1 MRQTGGAKMKA
12 VIQRVRNA
20 ELKVEGELIS
30 KIGKGYV
37 IFLGVGKGDSEE
49 QADYFIKKIPP
60 LRVFEDENG
69 KINKS
74 ITDAGGE
81 ILLVSQFTLFAN
93 ASHGNRPDFLAA
105 EAPEKANE
113 LYLYV
118 AEGLRAAG
126 LTVKLGVFGADMKI
140 LQENDGPF
148 TLILEK

>member
-1 MRQTGGAKMKA
+1 MKA
-12 VIQRVRNA
+12 VLQRVNSA
-20 ELKVEGELIS
+20 SLKVEGKLIS
-30 KIGKGYV
+30 EIGKGYV
-37 IFLGVGKGDSEE
+37 IFLGVGKGDTKE

-60 LRVFEDENG
+60 LRLFEDENG

-74 ITDAGGE
+74 VKDVSGE

-93 ASHGNRPDFLAA
+93 ASHGNRPDFLAS
-105 EAPEKANE
+105 EAPDKANA

-118 AEGLRAAG
+118 AEGLKAAG

-148 TLILEK
+148 TIILEKQAAEL